1 MKNSKISIALT
12 LLLIIGLP
20 IKANADSNK
29 HYNVLRLWGNNRYQ
43 TAYSIGNE
51 TADSNCKNIILANGY
66 SFVDSLTGAALTKKL
81 NAPILLVSN
90 EMYKGS
96 PMDLWEIRGFLK
108 NRAASKANVYILG
121 GTGVVNSA
129 YDNELKSMGYNV
141 IRLGGKNRFN
151 TNELIVNSMN
161 ADTGTSMFLV
171 NNANSADILSVSS
184 VASVNK
190 YPIMLCNNNS
200 IPENIKNKI
209 IKNKPEKLYI
219 IGDSKSISLDVEK
232 NLKSQ
237 LPQSTIE
244 RIYGKD
250 IYDTSLKI
258 SDYFGFN
265 SSSAVVA
272 NGKTLADALSG
283 SALASK
289 LNAPIVL
296 TDGTSFNKQ
305 KQFLDSKDYNNII
318 LLGGTG
324 TIKENIE
331 KAFNGSVIKKDK
343 VFDYEDNKDR
353 IESFTQRDVNGDG
366 KLENLIV
373 TRSKYNL
380 STKLFLQD
388 IDTGKVISR
397 AILDDYSKNDF
408 GDMSACGKYSN
419 IFTENITGDSVKD
432 ILVATYSSAYSGNSN
447 IQNPHLLTVND
458 NKLKTIDI
466 DENILNRARNWD
478 YSVSDNYILQATSLD
493 TNKKFKVD
501 LSTDTFQKDSSV
513 DPWPGFGPNWHLVD
527 IDNDGVYELECGVLL
542 SWICHADTIAEI
554 IDYYKYDSYND
565 NLKIVDSN
573 LESGYPI
580 IK

>member
-1 MKNSKISIALT
+1 MKNTKISIILT

-43 TAYSIGNE
+43 TAYAISNE
-51 TADSNCKNIILANGY
+51 VTDNNCKNIILANGY

-96 PMDLWEIRGFLK
+96 PREIRGFLK
-108 NRAASKANVYILG
+108 NRAASKANIYILG

-129 YDNELKSMGYNV
+129 YDNELKSIGYNV

-151 TNELIVNSMN
+151 TNELIVNSM
-161 ADTGTSMFLV
+161 DVDQGTAMFLV

-237 LPQSTIE
+237 LPKCTIE

-258 SDYFGFN
+258 SNYFGLK

-283 SALASK
+283 SALASN

-296 TDGTSFNKQ
+296 TDGTSFSKQ
-305 KQFLDSKDYNNII
+305 KH
-318 LLGGTG
+318 
-324 TIKENIE
+324 
-331 KAFNGSVIKKDK
+331 
-343 VFDYEDNKDR
+343 NKDL

-397 AILDDYSKNDF
+397 AILDDYSKDDF

-419 IFTENITGDSVKD
+419 IFTEDITGDSVKD

-447 IQNPHLLTVND
+447 IQNPHLLTVSD
-458 NKLKTIDI
+458 NKLKTINTN
-466 DENILNRARNWD
+466 ESLTNRVRNWD
-478 YSVSDNYILQATSLD
+478 YSVSDNYILQANSLD

-527 IDNDGVYELECGVLL
+527 IDNDGVYELECGVIL

>member
-1 MKNSKISIALT
+1 MKNSKISIILT

-29 HYNVLRLWGNNRYQ
+29 HYNVLRLWGSNRYQ
-43 TAYSIGNE
+43 TSYAVGNE
-51 TADSNCKNIILANGY
+51 VTDGNCKNIILANGY
-66 SFVDSLTGAALTKKL
+66 SFVDSLTGAALTQKL

-90 EMYKGS
+90 QIYNGF
-96 PMDLWEIRGFLK
+96 PMDSWEITDFLNK
-108 NRAASKANVYILG
+108 RALSKANVYILG

-129 YDNELKSMGYNV
+129 YDNELKNMGYNV
-141 IRLGGKNRFN
+141 IRLGGKDRFN

-219 IGDSKSISLDVEK
+219 IGDFKSISLDVEK

-258 SDYFGFN
+258 SDYFGLN

-272 NGKTLADALSG
+272 NGRTLADALSG

-296 TDGTSFNKQ
+296 TEGTSFSKQ

-331 KAFNGSVIKKDK
+331 KAFNGLVIKKDK
-343 VFDYEDNKDR
+343 VFDYEDNKDL

-373 TRSKYNL
+373 TRSKYDL

-397 AILDDYSKNDF
+397 EILDDYSQDNL
-408 GDMSACGKYSN
+408 GDMSKCGRYSN
-419 IFTENITGDSVKD
+419 ILTEDITGDSVKD

-458 NKLKTIDI
+458 NKLKTIEI
-466 DENILNRARNWD
+466 DESISTRARNWD

-501 LSTDTFQKDSSV
+501 LSTHTAKDSSV
-513 DPWPGFGPNWHLVD
+513 EPWRGFGPNWHLVD
-527 IDNDGVYELECGVLL
+527 IDNDGVYELKCSVAL
-542 SWICHADTIAEI
+542 SWIYHADTIAEI
-554 IDYYKYDSYND
+554 IDYYKYDFYND

-573 LESGYPI
+573 LESRYPI